1 MFGLLK
7 ENIRIA
13 FNSIKSQLL
22 RTILTVLIIA
32 IGITA
37 LVGILSAV
45 AALENTISSDFASMG
60 ANTFNIQ
67 RYEFSSQRRGG
78 GETEKINPIISYREV
93 RQFEQNYD
101 YPYTQ
106 TSVSFTGTGTAE
118 VKYENEKTDP
128 EVSVLGVNENFL
140 SNSGLN
146 VETGRELNVFDI
158 RNNSNVAVLG
168 ADFVKEKGLFRGA
181 DPIGKTISVRGAKFR
196 VVGVLESKGSTF
208 GNNQDLRVLIPIQMA
223 RSLFT
228 QPRINYNLSVKVEN
242 KEFLET
248 AQEEAI
254 LTFRN
259 IRKLNPVEENN
270 FGIEKSDDLINRIFS
285 ITSYLNIAAWII
297 SIITIFGSS
306 IALMNIM
313 LVSVTERTR
322 EIGVRKALGAK
333 SKTIATQ
340 FFMETLIIGQ
350 IGGILGILL
359 GILIGFGV
367 SAVAGFD
374 FTTPWIAMLWATA
387 ITILV
392 AILAGS
398 YPAAKAAKQDP
409 IESLRYE

>member
-67 RYEFSSQRRGG
+67 RYEFNSQRRGG

-93 RQFEQNYD
+93 REFEQNYD
-101 YPYTQ
+101 YPFTQ

-146 VETGRELNVFDI
+146 VELGREFNVFDI
-158 RNNSNVAVLG
+158 ANNSNVAVLG
-168 ADFVKEKGLFRGA
+168 SDFVKEKGLFKGA
-181 DPIGKTISVRGAKFR
+181 DPVGKTISVRGAKFR
-196 VVGVLESKGSTF
+196 VIGVLESKGSTF

-242 KEFLET
+242 KEFLEA
-248 AQEEAI
+248 AQEDAI

-285 ITSYLNIAAWII
+285 ITGYLNMAAWVI

-350 IGGILGILL
+350 IGGIIGILI

-367 SAVAGFD
+367 SAAAGFD